1 MVSAAAIVVGLLWFQ
16 EISSSGPREWGVNVV
31 ASYPHDPSAYTQGL
45 TIYNGEMYEG
55 TGQYGRSTIRQV
67 ELSTGVVGRQKALRP
82 EYFGEGITVFNNEL
96 YQLTW
101 TSGLV
106 FVYDLET
113 FTLLRTYQIDGE
125 GWGLTHDGERLI
137 LSDGSS
143 ELTFIDPGS
152 FEVISRLP
160 VRDAD
165 QPIDQL
171 NELEYIRGEIWANV
185 WFEERIARISP
196 DTGEVLGWIDL
207 TGLYP
212 RAQRGYEDVLNGIA
226 FDPESDGLFVTGKNW
241 PRLYEI
247 ELVPGSE

>member
-1 MVSAAAIVVGLLWFQ
+1 MVSAAAIVVGLLGFQ
-16 EISSSGPREWGVNVV
+16 EISSSGPTEWGVNVV

-113 FTLLRTYQIDGE
+113 FTLLRT
-125 GWGLTHDGERLI
+125 LSLI
-137 LSDGSS
+137 H
-143 ELTFIDPGS
+143 I
-152 FEVISRLP
+152 
-160 VRDAD
+160 
-165 QPIDQL
+165 
-171 NELEYIRGEIWANV
+171 
-185 WFEERIARISP
+185 
-196 DTGEVLGWIDL
+196 
-207 TGLYP
+207 
-212 RAQRGYEDVLNGIA
+212 
-226 FDPESDGLFVTGKNW
+226 
-241 PRLYEI
+241 
-247 ELVPGSE
+247 